1 MAIAEKDNNFIFDK
15 VDRSYKR
22 DTILA
27 IAYAIK
33 NLAKDNGNLEN
44 NLKVYFDLIKPN
56 GSGAYQGTKN
66 QFLSFYTPAL
76 DFGVI
81 KKTSPC
87 YELSELAK
95 VMVEGDISSK
105 DYISIVILNY
115 IQVMKSKENKMVNL
129 LLEILKIIK
138 DISSYELSE
147 NDVLG
152 KEYFE
157 QSEYV
162 KIAFKLLGSTH
173 FFSMTTVKRGE
184 LKLKYNTNYEID
196 MLIKICE
203 ESLEKAEK
211 ITVESL
217 REQEIYSEFLTYD
230 YLNIKKNR
238 MSLNFDNITKEQINN
253 SIQKIVYGAPGT
265 GKSYFLSKEANEKF
279 NQSNIERVTFYDGYS
294 YGQFV
299 GMYKPASDDE
309 NNIIYKYVPGP
320 LMRILVKA
328 LTNTKENYCLIIEE
342 INRAKADKVFGN
354 IFQLLDRNSDGESR
368 YKISV
373 SEEQESYLTEKGI
386 NVENGLYLPKNLY
399 IWATMNSADEGVQPL
414 DTAFKRRW
422 KFKYMSLNEKE
433 EEFLKSKE
441 EKELVAFKIG
451 AENISWNKF
460 RKVLNSILSS
470 NHITEDKL
478 LAPFFISPSD
488 FEEDIENIEILN
500 QDVFIE
506 KVLMYIY
513 DDLLRHYPKAK
524 KEIFSEEI
532 KTFSDIYEKSKDSN
546 FEDIF
551 NDSFKEK
558 INS

>member
-1 MAIAEKDNNFIFDK
+1 MALKKGNTLSFDVQVRTKKKEWIFAASLSIKNSSNKKESQKNIKKYLDMLSEGNSGSYIGEDKQFKSYYTLLLELGVISNTSGDNYKLSPLAEKVATLEISPKEYLTKVFYNFIYYNTVLNEVVHVLK
-15 VDRSYKR
+15 EIVSYMK
-22 DTILA
+22 
-27 IAYAIK
+27 K
-33 NLAKDNGNLEN
+33 NKKLELEKGDFKKINKLNIQNSDQINQIFVYMKNTNFFIEKDSNT
-44 NLKVYFDLIKPN
+44 LIWNDYYDIIQVLNKC
-56 GSGAYQGTKN
+56 
-66 QFLSFYTPAL
+66 
-76 DFGVI
+76 VI
-81 KKTSPC
+81 PEIDIE
-87 YELSELAK
+87 ELSEQEKYSNFLT
-95 VMVEGDISSK
+95 
-105 DYISIVILNY
+105 
-115 IQVMKSKENKMVNL
+115 KENSEKFISKSTQNL
-129 LLEILKIIK
+129 
-138 DISSYELSE
+138 
-147 NDVLG
+147 
-152 KEYFE
+152 
-157 QSEYV
+157 
-162 KIAFKLLGSTH
+162 
-173 FFSMTTVKRGE
+173 
-184 LKLKYNTNYEID
+184 
-196 MLIKICE
+196 
-203 ESLEKAEK
+203 
-211 ITVESL
+211 
-217 REQEIYSEFLTYD
+217 
-230 YLNIKKNR
+230 
-238 MSLNFDNITKEQINN
+238 NN
-253 SIQKIVYGAPGT
+253 SLQKIVYGAPGT
-265 GKSYFLSKEANEKF
+265 GKSYFLSEEANKMF
-279 NQSNIERVTFYDGYS
+279 SPSNIERVTFYDGYS

-328 LTNTKENYCLIIEE
+328 LNNPEENYCLIIEE

-373 SEEQESYLTEKGI
+373 SEEQESYLTEEGI
-386 NVENGLYLPKNLY
+386 NIENSLYLPKNLY

-433 EEFLKSKE
+433 EEFLRSKDG
-441 EKELVAFKIG
+441 KELVAFKTG
-451 AENISWNKF
+451 TENILWNNF

-488 FEEDIENIEILN
+488 FEEVEGIEILN

-546 FEDIF
+546 FENIF

-558 INS
+558 IKSSAEGN